1 MAWGEFY
8 GDPPLLLSPPQH
20 WCRPGSSSRFP
31 LMWLSTSPPLEYCSY
46 PCNALLSSLPG
57 SLCPVKL
64 DRPVSR
70 PPKQS
75 PLHPAPPALSWE
87 LTSGAK
93 VSVPSPHP
101 GVSIF
106 GDCAR
111 SSDGPFGSR
120 SSFQNSNLML
130 HSSLHLEIP
139 PLHLIFPMSRWL
151 SRVHDPFLLQSSLSG
166 VPVHLRFTFSHSP
179 LFSCF
184 T

>member
-1 MAWGEFY
+1 MGSILWGPTPSLPSPARAQTRLFSQVPS
-8 GDPPLLLSPPQH
+8 DVAFHFPTPRVLLPSPVTAL
-20 WCRPGSSSRFP
+20 FP
-31 LMWLSTSPPLEYCSY
+31 
-46 PCNALLSSLPG
+46 SLPG
-57 SLCPVKL
+57 SLCPIKL
-64 DRPVSR
+64 ERLVSR

-75 PLHPAPPALSWE
+75 LLHPTPPALSRE